1 MPWVTAFGGKVLMGV
16 SGLALQVHVDV
27 SALNDDFGVQERDAL
42 FGPDV
47 NLMVGWKLLI
57 SCRNCWS
64 LSSPAVQ
71 IAKSVINKAPPGG
84 WSVCS
89 LL

>member
-1 MPWVTAFGGKVLMGV
+1 MGV
-16 SGLALQVHVDV
+16 SGLAMQVRVDV
-27 SALNDDFGVQERDAL
+27 SALNDDFGIQERDTL

-71 IAKSVINKAPPGG
+71 IAKSVINEVPPGG